1 MPMGRRTILIDQ
13 AYMKSAGEK
22 TAIQSSTDGLVQ
34 PYFTVTH
41 SVSSPCQILKFEK
54 QHVMYTVKWLC
65 SYRIVCHIW
74 GMIHVFSSLIC
85 QVCVDTSTYLFYN
98 VCTKQ
103 NSSIKKSKYAN
114 VSFSVSWLAIRFWVL
129 DSVQVL
135 NIFISSLFL
144 YLYLLLKRVKFPPNF
159 FGLICWFGPFV
170 LLTGGP

>member
-1 MPMGRRTILIDQ
+1 MQRNLDRSRAEERWVSRWVRARARAATPWIHDDHAWGVSHWRSRLAANNWIRATSFEMPMGRRAIFLIDQ
-13 AYMKSAGEK
+13 AYTKFAGEK

-103 NSSIKKSKYAN
+103 NSSIKKIK
-114 VSFSVSWLAIRFWVL
+114 
-129 DSVQVL
+129 
-135 NIFISSLFL
+135 
-144 YLYLLLKRVKFPPNF
+144 
-159 FGLICWFGPFV
+159 IC
-170 LLTGGP
+170 